1 MYIIIHGKMDYQ
13 SRRSVDINL
22 GEQELSISADYE
34 KLLHV

>member
-13 SRRSVDINL
+13 SRSIDINL